1 MNVRLQTLARHPWL
15 AALAGLT
22 ILQIASS
29 GLLRGATLAGTADVL
44 QFTIMLLML
53 AGILSNL
60 PTAKGHS
67 RGFWVLMA
75 LAVAMWTGV
84 YSIWV
89 YQEVIRHT
97 PVPFA
102 GARDVLLALHVV
114 PIMMALAVL
123 PHRDGTAG
131 TLSNSLEFLLIGCW
145 WLYLYFQFVFVW
157 QYFSFQPDVFHRN
170 FNVLYHCEL
179 TIIIVS
185 LFYLWR
191 SSRGGWHDVYGHYL
205 RAFLIYAPTSAIINV
220 LIQMGLYRSGG
231 FVDLPLT
238 ISIAYLAW
246 IGFQARSLNLEPDRG
261 QGPLFSAAIPDWV
274 ASVAAICVP
283 AIALFSYERLHDPAG
298 VRHFRVALG
307 FAAMFVIA
315 LLIFTRQRLLNQRL
329 TSLLQE
335 SNRAYDNL
343 ERLQMQFMQS
353 EKLASIGRL
362 VSGAAHELNN
372 PLTAIL
378 GYSELLA
385 TDTQVPDQQRGFAE
399 KIGQQARR
407 TKHLISNLLSFA
419 RQTPAM
425 KRLIDLNA
433 LINNACQLRMS
444 ELPGKISLV
453 RDLQADLP
461 QVLGDDNHL
470 LQVCL
475 HILNNAVDAVEG
487 VAGGEIVVRTLLRDD
502 QAVLEICDNGQGVT
516 DPLRV
521 FDPFYTTKPL
531 GKGAGLGL
539 SACYGIIQE
548 HAGVIECINL
558 VPRGAMIRIS
568 LKAEKKPSAIGAA
581 TTDGSPKTV
590 AVGISKP

>member
-1 MNVRLQTLARHPWL
+1 MNVRLQILARHPWL

-22 ILQIASS
+22 ILQVASS

-53 AGILSNL
+53 AGVLSNV
-60 PTAKGHS
+60 PKAKAHV
-67 RGFWVLMA
+67 RGFWLLLA

-84 YSIWV
+84 YSIWL
-89 YQEVIRHT
+89 YHEVIRHT

-102 GARDVLLALHVV
+102 GAGDMLLALHVV

-123 PHRDGTAG
+123 PHRDRRAG
-131 TLSNSLEFLLIGCW
+131 ALPSSLEFLLIGCW

-157 QYFSFQPDVFHRN
+157 QYFSFHPAIFHRN

-179 TIIIVS
+179 AIIIVS

-191 SSRGGWHDVYGHYL
+191 NSRGGWHHVYGHYL
-205 RAFLIYAPTSAIINV
+205 RAFLIYAPTSAIVNV
-220 LIQMGLYRSGG
+220 LIQQGIYHSGG

-238 ISIAYLAW
+238 ISLAYIAW
-246 IGFQARSLNLEPDRG
+246 TGFHARTVKLYADRG
-261 QGPLFSAAIPDWV
+261 SEPLSTVAIPDWA
-274 ASVAAICVP
+274 ASIGAVSIPV
-283 AIALFSYERLHDPAG
+283 IALFSYERLHDPAG

-307 FAAMFVIA
+307 FTAMFVIA

-329 TSLLQE
+329 TSSLQE
-335 SNRAYDNL
+335 ATHAYDNL

-385 TDTQVPDQQRGFAE
+385 TDTQVPEQQRGFAE

-425 KRLIDLNA
+425 KRMVDLNA

-487 VAGGEIVVRTLLRDD
+487 VVGAEIVVRTALRNDR
-502 QAVLEICDNGQGVT
+502 AVMEISDNGAGVT

-548 HAGVIECINL
+548 HDGVIECMNL
-558 VPRGAMIRIS
+558 TPRGAMIRIS
-568 LKAEKKPSAIGAA
+568 LKVPEKPAPVPSAHNAG
-581 TTDGSPKTV
+581 V
-590 AVGISKP
+590 VEISKP

>member
-1 MNVRLQTLARHPWL
+1 MNVKLQILARHPWL
-15 AALAGLT
+15 TALAGLT

-53 AGILSNL
+53 AGVLSNV
-60 PTAKGHS
+60 PSAKGHA
-67 RGFWVLMA
+67 RGFWLLMA

-84 YSIWV
+84 YGIWL
-89 YQEVIRHT
+89 YHEVIRHT
-97 PVPFA
+97 PVPYS
-102 GARDVLLALHVV
+102 GARDMLLALHVV
-114 PIMMALAVL
+114 PIMMAMAVL
-123 PHRDGTAG
+123 PHRKHRAG
-131 TLSNSLEFLLIGCW
+131 ALPSSLEFLLIGCW

-157 QYFSFQPDVFHRN
+157 QYFSFYPAIFHRN
-170 FNVLYHCEL
+170 FNALYHCEL
-179 TIIIVS
+179 AIIIVS

-191 SSRGGWHDVYGHYL
+191 NSRGGWHGIYGHYL
-205 RAFLIYAPTSAIINV
+205 RAFLLYAPTSAIVTV
-220 LIQMGLYRSGG
+220 LIQEGIYHSGG
-231 FVDLPLT
+231 FIDLPLT
-238 ISIAYLAW
+238 VSLAYIAWTGFYARSVKLETGRKSEPLSIVAVPDWAAGIGAISI
-246 IGFQARSLNLEPDRG
+246 P
-261 QGPLFSAAIPDWV
+261 V
-274 ASVAAICVP
+274 
-283 AIALFSYERLHDPAG
+283 IALFSYERLHDPAG

-307 FAAMFVIA
+307 FTAMFVMA
-315 LLIFTRQRLLNQRL
+315 VLIFTRQRLLNQRL
-329 TSLLQE
+329 TLSLQE
-335 SNRAYDNL
+335 ANHAFENL

-385 TDTQVPDQQRGFAE
+385 SDAQLPQQQRGFAE

-425 KRLIDLNA
+425 KRLVDLNA

-444 ELPGKISLV
+444 ELPGKITLV

-487 VAGGEIVVRTLLRDD
+487 VDGGEIIVRTVLRDD
-502 QAVLEICDNGQGVT
+502 RVVMEICDNGPGVAA
-516 DPLRV
+516 PLRV

-539 SACYGIIQE
+539 SACYGIVQE
-548 HAGVIECINL
+548 HDGVIECINL
-558 VPRGAMIRIS
+558 DPRGAMIRVS
-568 LKAEKKPSAIGAA
+568 LKVAERPKPVAPAAGVDHPGALE
-581 TTDGSPKTV
+581 
-590 AVGISKP
+590 ISKP